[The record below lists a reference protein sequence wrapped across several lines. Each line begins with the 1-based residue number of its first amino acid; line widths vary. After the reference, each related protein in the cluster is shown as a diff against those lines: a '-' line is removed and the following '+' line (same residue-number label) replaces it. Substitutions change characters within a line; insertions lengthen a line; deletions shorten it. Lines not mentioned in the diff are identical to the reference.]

1 MSGAVSGSQFQ
12 FVPRIAQTPEV
23 EDPDA
28 WSGPAG
34 REFKGPQSVTPI
46 AKGAFSSQDQAL
58 AFRHQGG
65 NVLSHGA
72 KNIGSWLFKS
82 D

>member
-12 FVPRIAQTPEV
+12 FVPRIARPPEV
-23 EDPDA
+23 DEPES

-34 REFKGPQSVTPI
+34 REFKGPTTVAPI
-46 AKGAFSSQDQAL
+46 ARGAFSSQDQAL
-58 AFRHQGG
+58 AFRHQGT
-65 NVLSHGA
+65 NTLSHGA

-82 D
+82 E